1 MGLFDFLTH
10 KHKMRNLFN
19 LLIFFSTFTFSQTAK
34 EFLTNDNDKLFRSLI
49 TDIIAESKNYGYNLK
64 RNNQGDYIF
73 EDKMSNYII
82 LEKKIGSPYE
92 EGFPNY
98 SSGYIF
104 KKYLFTGNLG
114 EAVIWKI
121 ETELFLSQYSL
132 VSTPQI
138 KNCYE
143 KIKNDIVKNNIKNNY
158 ATSQTSNKL
167 NYKSGAGKF
176 YDLIEENIIIKPIPI
191 NDSNEEYFSENIY
204 SNGEYFESKND
215 NGYYFLIFSFKD
227 KGMSELLEKT
237 NNLQDSTNK
246 SFENIRFTIG
256 NQDMRKINQYDLEAM
271 VKIFLEDCKK
281 FNKKV
286 PEINTLKATFEPL
299 EGSVIALSYGYG
311 DDSTIVI
318 KVDPEKWAK
327 SSIEKKWYVLY
338 HELGHDVLNLEHGQ
352 GGKMM
357 FNFADKEYT
366 WDDFFNDKDY
376 MINFNKTN

>member
-1 MGLFDFLTH
+1 
-10 KHKMRNLFN
+10 MRNLFN

-158 ATSQTSNKL
+158 TTSQTSNKL

-227 KGMSELLEKT
+227 KGTSELLEKT